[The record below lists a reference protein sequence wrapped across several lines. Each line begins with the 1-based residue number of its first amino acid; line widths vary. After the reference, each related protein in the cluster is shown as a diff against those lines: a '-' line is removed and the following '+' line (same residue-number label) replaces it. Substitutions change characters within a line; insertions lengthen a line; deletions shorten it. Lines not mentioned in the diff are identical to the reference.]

1 MAKIET
7 TSTEAY
13 GTAMP
18 VFELANNAGA
28 WKVKGTGKN
37 YVSGIVPKT
46 ITQTRKDIKEWLS
59 AQQLATAAENAKRY
73 PLYNLYAE
81 IQKDLHLRSQ
91 INNRMLKSLSRA
103 FVIKDKNGKINQELT
118 DLLNNQNWVYGI
130 NKAILETV
138 YNGHSLVELNYENE
152 KLTTTLIPRQ
162 NVDPVNGLIFFDYTD
177 DGKKVEYRKQ
187 KEYGSWLMEFGDNKD
202 LGLLNGCVPHVLFKR
217 FAQSCWSELA
227 EIYGIPPRVMKTN
240 TQDKT
245 MVNRA
250 KQMMTDMGS
259 AAWFI
264 IDDSESFEFA
274 KGVTTNGDV
283 YKNLITLCNNEMSM
297 GISGAVVGQD
307 TANGSN
313 AKETASIS
321 IVQDLVD
328 SDLTLLEQHWNTTVI
343 PGLVLL
349 GIVPEGVSFGFDPTE
364 DLTEL
369 WKMTVQAAN
378 FLEVDPAWV
387 KTKFGIEV
395 VGAKKTEPA
404 NKLSLSIEDGFFV

>member
-1 MAKIET
+1 MGAITNFINNTFLKKDSSANLAANT
-7 TSTEAY
+7 N
-13 GTAMP
+13 P
-18 VFELANNAGA
+18 VP
-28 WKVKGTGKN
+28 KGTGKN

-59 AQQLATAAENAKRY
+59 AQQLATAENAKRY

-103 FVIKDKNGKINQELT
+103 FVIKDKNEKIDQELT

-217 FAQSCWSELA
+217 FAQSNWSELA

-240 TQDKT
+240 TQDRT

-313 AKETASIS
+313 AKETTSIS

-349 GIVPEGVSFGFDPTE
+349 GIIPEGVSFGFDPTE

-369 WKMTVQAAN
+369 WKMTTEAAA
-378 FLEVDPAWV
+378 FLEIDPNWV

-395 VGAKKTEPA
+395 VGAKKTDPS
-404 NKLSLSIEDGFFV
+404 KLSLNIPESFFD

>member
-1 MAKIET
+1 
-7 TSTEAY
+7 
-13 GTAMP
+13 
-18 VFELANNAGA
+18 
-28 WKVKGTGKN
+28 
-37 YVSGIVPKT
+37 
-46 ITQTRKDIKEWLS
+46 
-59 AQQLATAAENAKRY
+59 
-73 PLYNLYAE
+73 
-81 IQKDLHLRSQ
+81 
-91 INNRMLKSLSRA
+91 
-103 FVIKDKNGKINQELT
+103 
-118 DLLNNQNWVYGI
+118 
-130 NKAILETV
+130 
-138 YNGHSLVELNYENE
+138 
-152 KLTTTLIPRQ
+152 
-162 NVDPVNGLIFFDYTD
+162 
-177 DGKKVEYRKQ
+177 
-187 KEYGSWLMEFGDNKD
+187 MEFGDNKD

-217 FAQSCWSELA
+217 FSQSCWSELA

>member
-1 MAKIET
+1 M
-7 TSTEAY
+7 ST
-13 GTAMP
+13 P
-18 VFELANNAGA
+18 IFELAGQGV

-59 AQQLATAAENAKRY
+59 AQQMATAAENAKRF
-73 PLYNLYAE
+73 PLYNLFAE

-91 INNRMLKSLSRA
+91 INNRMLKSLSKA
-103 FVIKDKNGKINQELT
+103 FVIKDKSGTVNEELT
-118 DLLNNQNWVYGI
+118 LLLNTQNWVYSI

-138 YNGHSLVELNYENE
+138 YNGHSLVEFNYVNE
-152 KLTTTLIPRQ
+152 QLTVSLIPRQ
-162 NVDPVNGLIFFDYTD
+162 NVDPINGLIFYDYTD
-177 DGKKVEYRKQ
+177 DGKKLEYRKQ
-187 KEYGSWLMEFGDNKD
+187 KEYGSWLMEFGDGKD

-240 TQDKT
+240 TQDSV

-250 KQMMTDMGS
+250 KKMMTDMGS

-283 YKNLITLCNNEMSM
+283 YKGLITLCNNEMSM

-307 TANGSN
+307 TENGSN
-313 AKETASIS
+313 AKESTSIS

-328 SDLTLLEQHWNTTVI
+328 SDLTLLEQYWNTTVI

-349 GIVPEGVSFGFDPTE
+349 GIIPEGSTFGFDPSE
-364 DLTEL
+364 DLAEL

-378 FLEVDPAWV
+378 FLDIDPVWV

-395 VGAKKTEPA
+395 TGVKTA
-404 NKLSLSIEDGFFV
+404 DASSKLSLNIGESFFV

>member
-37 YVSGIVPKT
+37 YISGIVPKT
-46 ITQTRKDIKEWLS
+46 ISQTRKDIKEWLS
-59 AQQLATAAENAKRY
+59 SQSMALAAENAKRY
-73 PLYNLYAE
+73 PYYNLIAE
-81 IQKDLHLRSQ
+81 ILKDLHLRSQ
-91 INNRMLKSLSRA
+91 INNRMLKSLSRP
-103 FVIKDKNGKINQELT
+103 FVIKDKNGKINEELT
-118 DLLNNQNWVYGI
+118 SLLNNQNFVYGI

-138 YNGHSLVELNYENE
+138 YYGHSLIEFNYVNNV
-152 KLTTTLIPRQ
+152 LTTALIPRQ
-162 NVDPVNGLIFFDYTD
+162 NIDPVNGYLFLDYTD
-177 DGKKVEYRKQ
+177 DKKIEYRKQ
-187 KEYGSWLMEFGDNKD
+187 KEYGSWLMEFGDPKY

-240 TQDKT
+240 TQDRT

-274 KGVTTNGDV
+274 KGVATNGDV

-378 FLEVDPAWV
+378 FLEVDPTWV

>member
-1 MAKIET
+1 MGAFTNFIN
-7 TSTEAY
+7 STFLRKDNSAN
-13 GTAMP
+13 
-18 VFELANNAGA
+18 LAANTNLVPKGA
-28 WKVKGTGKN
+28 SKN

-46 ITQTRKDIKEWLS
+46 ISQTRKDIKEWLS
-59 AQQLATAAENAKRY
+59 AQQMATAAENAKRY

-91 INNRMLKSLSRA
+91 INNRMLKSLSKA
-103 FVIKDKNGKINQELT
+103 FVIKDKSGNVDEELT
-118 DLLNNQNWVYGI
+118 LLLNNQNFVYGI

-138 YNGHSLVELNYENE
+138 YNGHSLIELNYINE
-152 KLTTTLIPRQ
+152 HLTVTLIPRQ
-162 NVDPVNGLIFFDYTD
+162 NVEPVKGLIFYDYTD
-177 DGKKVEYRKQ
+177 DGKKLDYRNQ

-217 FAQSCWSELA
+217 FGQSCWSELA

-240 TQDKT
+240 TQDKVMT
-245 MVNRA
+245 NRA

-274 KGVTTNGDV
+274 KGVNTNGDV

-328 SDLTLLEQHWNTTVI
+328 SDLTLLEQNWNTTVI

-349 GIVPEGVSFGFDPTE
+349 GIVPEGSTFGYDPTE
-364 DLTEL
+364 DLGQL
-369 WKMTVQAAN
+369 WKMTTEAAN
-378 FLEVDPAWV
+378 FLEIDPKWV

-395 VGAKKTEPA
+395 IGAKKA
-404 NKLSLSIEDGFFV
+404 DAGQKLSLNFGEDFFV